1 MLSLP
6 TPTDTRKTTEH
17 NTATPIFYFIVYSF
31 IACFGLW
38 TILCNAAYVFSLKFR
53 TLSSLLPIVLIA
65 GILCGLWLVKGTANQ
80 GSQQNATK
88 ETIPKASRL
97 TEAYLVAAV
106 LIVSVRAFY
115 HNAYTA
121 FWVLSV
127 IFLVA
132 VLIALRH
139 GWQAT
144 NFVAPPV
151 TRAGLMILMALAGI
165 SAAITF
171 AAHRAD
177 WDDSM
182 YVGLVADAVAH
193 PDLPVLRHDPLYG
206 TGRFGLVM
214 PTYAIDSI
222 ELFTATLARF
232 FGGPPLVWAHT
243 LVATFFALI
252 LPFAWALFMR
262 SVTHRWIA
270 GTALVMLLLILLG
283 EDNYSLGNFAFVR
296 LFQGKSVLVNI
307 AIPLLFACAWR
318 FAAVGGLRAWTILL
332 LSTLTAVGCSSS
344 SLFIVPMALGICAV
358 TTWRPNAFWRT
369 FATIAPALYPIAAGL
384 AFRRAFSSV
393 LTTLIV
399 LIPSTDAVVRAVLGR
414 HGQFIILPGLLL
426 SPLLVR
432 SARVGWQLATA
443 SLTIFL
449 LILNPFLF
457 AAFARLVTS
466 EVVWRLLWAAP
477 VVGFASIMLIGLT
490 EFAESR
496 ASLPGLVASVLATL
510 SVFVVLT
517 RTSTLRTAT
526 RVSFS
531 LQLTKVRPDIEDLA
545 RTAAAAAPDGTAV
558 LAPDAVACWIPTFLK
573 RPPLVSV
580 RAVYDRQMVA
590 QMSPAEASERRRLR
604 ELVSGKPTGAETP
617 AQFLDLLSRYHVG
630 VVVTTEAAASNL
642 QDELLKAG
650 FSLSQRRDGYVLFA
664 LKKNTTAGRP

>member
-232 FGGPPLVWAHT
+232 FGGPLWYG
-243 LVATFFALI
+243 
-252 LPFAWALFMR
+252 R
-262 SVTHRWIA
+262 
-270 GTALVMLLLILLG
+270 
-283 EDNYSLGNFAFVR
+283 
-296 LFQGKSVLVNI
+296 
-307 AIPLLFACAWR
+307 IPW
-318 FAAVGGLRAWTILL
+318 
-332 LSTLTAVGCSSS
+332 
-344 SLFIVPMALGICAV
+344 
-358 TTWRPNAFWRT
+358 
-369 FATIAPALYPIAAGL
+369 
-384 AFRRAFSSV
+384 
-393 LTTLIV
+393 
-399 LIPSTDAVVRAVLGR
+399 
-414 HGQFIILPGLLL
+414 
-426 SPLLVR
+426 SPR
-432 SARVGWQLATA
+432 
-443 SLTIFL
+443 
-449 LILNPFLF
+449 
-457 AAFARLVTS
+457 
-466 EVVWRLLWAAP
+466 
-477 VVGFASIMLIGLT
+477 
-490 EFAESR
+490 
-496 ASLPGLVASVLATL
+496 SLP
-510 SVFVVLT
+510 
-517 RTSTLRTAT
+517 
-526 RVSFS
+526 
-531 LQLTKVRPDIEDLA
+531 
-545 RTAAAAAPDGTAV
+545 
-558 LAPDAVACWIPTFLK
+558 
-573 RPPLVSV
+573 
-580 RAVYDRQMVA
+580 
-590 QMSPAEASERRRLR
+590 
-604 ELVSGKPTGAETP
+604 
-617 AQFLDLLSRYHVG
+617 
-630 VVVTTEAAASNL
+630 
-642 QDELLKAG
+642 
-650 FSLSQRRDGYVLFA
+650 
-664 LKKNTTAGRP
+664 